1 MGGHRGGEDDK
12 DQPGHGIFA
21 YRTKDDKTWRM
32 HMTMS
37 SVLRTTLEG
46 YSAREWIIM
55 PLVLLSIAGMG
66 ILYSLLPD
74 DMTKRV
80 IPAEVL
86 EIYESPRMEFELGEL
101 KEADAVIK
109 AANEGFTTAL
119 EEGGTRH
126 WFVRQLLMALDP
138 ANEKLTFWNNWHIQE
153 AKGRYL
159 VDVPLEGKVVPT
171 PEKSGKD
178 FVLPSDFRETYPVLA
193 LEFHNADKLYHC
205 VESKASCTDSW
216 DTGLNLGRRF
226 CQPGLL
232 SHLIKYGGVRQGT
245 DYKPGDDLKPRP
257 TTYFAATGALLE
269 EMQSREPASS
279 TQKIVRVA
287 PKFTRFAAMAHGA
300 RRRRSPF
307 LRGSERVPTQEKV
320 LCAFGG

>member
-1 MGGHRGGEDDK
+1 
-12 DQPGHGIFA
+12 
-21 YRTKDDKTWRM
+21 
-32 HMTMS
+32 
-37 SVLRTTLEG
+37 
-46 YSAREWIIM
+46 
-55 PLVLLSIAGMG
+55 MG

-74 DMTKRV
+74 DMTARV

-86 EIYESPRMEFELGEL
+86 EIYESPRMGFELGEL

-109 AANEGFTTAL
+109 AANEGFIKAL

-138 ANEKLTFWNNWHIQE
+138 ANKNLMFWNNWHIQE

-159 VDVPLEGKVVPT
+159 VDVLLEDKVVPT

-178 FVLPSDFRETYPVLA
+178 FVLPSDFQETYPVLA
-193 LEFHNADKLYHC
+193 LELHNTTKLYHC

-216 DTGLNLGRRF
+216 VSGINYGRRF
-226 CQPGLL
+226 GQEGLL
-232 SHLIKYGGVRQGT
+232 PHLIKYGGVRQGS

-287 PKFTRFAAMAHGA
+287 PKFTCFAAMAHGA

-307 LRGSERVPTQEKV
+307 LRGSELVPTQEKV
-320 LCAFGG
+320 LCAFGRWNSRRGDS